1 MKIGITEKAKT
12 LISKMQFNIKK
23 HSPEILISLG
33 VGGVIVSAITAC
45 ISTTKVKRIMNES
58 KEKIKE
64 IHKRAAADSEFSE
77 QNKKKALTAVYLR
90 TGVKLIKLYAPSVVL
105 GTFSLTSIVT
115 SNRIL
120 RKRSAAIAAAYTA
133 IDQGFKNY
141 RANVVE
147 RFGEE
152 VDKELKYGIK
162 TEKVTVKTTDPE
174 TGKET
179 KVKKEIKVA
188 NLGPDGYSEY
198 ARLFDSTCKGWT
210 KESEYNHMFLNMEQS
225 YANDLLVVN
234 GYLFLNDVYD
244 RLGIPRSQ
252 AGQVVGWI
260 YDKDNPVGDNYVSFG
275 ITDSCIKNG
284 DEYEDAIILDFNVDG
299 VIMDRA
305 LLTK

>member
-12 LISKMQFNIKK
+12 LISKMKFNIKK

-33 VGGVIVSAITAC
+33 VGGVIVSAVTAC

-210 KESEYNHMFLNMEQS
+210 KDSEYNRMFLNREQS
-225 YANDLLVVN
+225 YAKRSLVVSVTTPISIARIMPPMDFITSASSFSSSFN
-234 GYLFLNDVYD
+234 AAFSLLFL
-244 RLGIPRSQ
+244 SC
-252 AGQVVGWI
+252 
-260 YDKDNPVGDNYVSFG
+260 SFK
-275 ITDSCIKNG
+275 TASVKNSMFSF
-284 DEYEDAIILDFNVDG
+284 EANASPNLSRISFSKTSLRILF
-299 VIMDRA
+299 
-305 LLTK
+305 